1 MEVSAS
7 EKKCI
12 ILFLKFTN
20 HQQIFI
26 SSGSKWTIVGASTGS
41 VLFIMICFCILW
53 FCRRRRKRRKY
64 ANLQVQLKSSS
75 ICLIFMGKK
84 LKSDRKVGFL
94 SRFLFSRAK

>member
-12 ILFLKFTN
+12 ILSLKFTN

-26 SSGSKWTIVGASTGS
+26 SSGSKWIIVGASTGS
-41 VLFIMICFCILW
+41 VLFILICILW
-53 FCRRRRKRRKY
+53 FCWRRRKRRKY

-75 ICLIFMGKK
+75 IGLIFMGKK